1 MAESNIN
8 VDSSAHAPRLAGIVQ
23 ITVIEGC
30 KSQIFYIARNLLD
43 SKAPGFMSAV
53 DPTKQAEQIAVEITD
68 VQIEAFD
75 HFVKWLEDKTGSS
88 SPMVYICRWLC
99 LAHAYVFGE
108 NYGIPT
114 LREAVIDEIQKRAM
128 SVKRSLDHVPI
139 ALFTPPDH
147 VTYVYDNTP
156 VHSPLRAVLVD
167 LFCTAGTGT
176 FTASRH
182 SLGSRLNG
190 GLILSTPSEYLK
202 RYPKHFFVDV
212 MVQKLGAATSEQ
224 DSARVVGTNVD
235 QQHTKKELPKKKRKA
250 SG

>member
-1 MAESNIN
+1 MAERNRN
-8 VDSSAHAPRLAGIVQ
+8 TDPGAHTPRLAGIVQ
-23 ITVIEGC
+23 ITVIEGS

-53 DPTKQAEQIAVEITD
+53 DPTKQAERISVEITD

-75 HFVKWLEDKTGSS
+75 HFVKWLEEETGSS

-99 LAHAYVFGE
+99 LAHA
-108 NYGIPT
+108 YGIPT

-147 VTYVYDNTP
+147 VTYVYDNTS